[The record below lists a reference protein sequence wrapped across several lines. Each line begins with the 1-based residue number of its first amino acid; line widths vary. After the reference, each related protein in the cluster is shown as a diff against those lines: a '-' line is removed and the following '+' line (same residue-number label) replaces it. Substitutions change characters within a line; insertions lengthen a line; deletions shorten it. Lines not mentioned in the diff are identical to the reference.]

1 MARTSQ
7 DSRKPVLALMA
18 VLVAA
23 MFIASFV
30 YRMRHPAMTMTLR
43 EAPAAADKEAENQ
56 EMMHIQ
62 ELMGQLQANPGDAGA
77 MIELAEAFM
86 SIKAL
91 DRAALFL
98 DKAAKIVPGSTRL
111 LRDQG
116 MVAFE
121 REEYPKARDAF
132 QGILERD
139 AKNATA
145 HFNLGVLKRYYLNQT
160 EPAMAHFRTVVEAD
174 PSGRVGEMARKELE
188 KP

>member
-1 MARTSQ
+1 
-7 DSRKPVLALMA
+7 MA
-18 VLVAA
+18 VLVSA

-30 YRMRHPAMTMTLR
+30 YRMRHPAMTVTLR
-43 EAPAAADKEAENQ
+43 EAPAADKEAENQ

-62 ELMGQLQANPGDAGA
+62 ELMGQLQASPGDAGA

-86 SIKAL
+86 TMKAL

-98 DKAAKIVPGSTRL
+98 DKAAKIVPGNTRL

-121 REEYPKARDAF
+121 HEDYPKARDAF

-139 AKNATA
+139 ARNATA

-160 EPAMAHFRTVVEAD
+160 EPAMAHFRAVVEAD
-174 PSGRVGEMARKELE
+174 PSGRVGEMARKELD

>member
-1 MARTSQ
+1 MTRTSQ
-7 DSRKPVLALMA
+7 DSRKPVLLIMA

-23 MFIASFV
+23 MFLTSFV
-30 YRMRHPAMTMTLR
+30 YRMRHPAMTVTLR
-43 EAPAAADKEAENQ
+43 EAPAAAKEADGQ

-62 ELMGQLQANPGDAGA
+62 ELMGQLQANPGDGEA

-86 SIKAL
+86 GMKAL
-91 DRAALFL
+91 DRATLFL
-98 DKAAKIVPGSTRL
+98 DRAAKVMPGSTRL

-121 REEYPKARDAF
+121 HEDYPKARDAF
-132 QGILERD
+132 QGILDRD

-160 EPAMAHFRTVVEAD
+160 EPAMAHFRAVVEAD
-174 PSGRVGEMARKELE
+174 PSGRVGEMARKELD